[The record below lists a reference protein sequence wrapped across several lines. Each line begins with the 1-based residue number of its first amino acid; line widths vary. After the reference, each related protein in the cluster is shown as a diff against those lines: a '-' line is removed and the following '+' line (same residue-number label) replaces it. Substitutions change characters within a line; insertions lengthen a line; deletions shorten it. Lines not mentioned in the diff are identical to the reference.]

1 MARTERSTV
10 VGVFRDQG
18 RARDAIGALK
28 DAGFAADDIGI
39 LTPDRG
45 ETRAMAEETG
55 TKAGAG
61 AATGA
66 AAGGVLGGLAGWLAG
81 IGALAIPG
89 IGPFVAAGALA
100 TALGGAA
107 VGAGVGAIAG
117 ALAGMGVPK
126 DEADWYEQEVR
137 GGGTLVT
144 VRADGRYDEAQSLL
158 RRSGAYDIKTR
169 EAGTVGR
176 SAGAASRDTEGG
188 ERVQL
193 REEELRARKE
203 PIQTGEARIGKE
215 VVAEEKTIEVPRT
228 REEVTV
234 DRRPVDRRP
243 SDRPVGEGADEAIEV
258 PVREERVTV
267 EKEPVV
273 TEELG
278 VRKRPVQETEEVSG
292 TVRREEA
299 RIEGEGD
306 VDVRGDEPRRQR

>member
-1 MARTERSTV
+1 MAATQRSTV
-10 VGVFRDQG
+10 VGVFRDHG

-28 DAGFAADDIGI
+28 DAGFAANDIGI

-45 ETRAMAEETG
+45 ETRAMAEDTG

-66 AAGGVLGGLAGWLAG
+66 VAGGVLGGLAGWLAG

-89 IGPFVAAGALA
+89 IGPFLAAGALG

-107 VGAGVGAIAG
+107 IGAGVGAVAG
-117 ALAGMGVPK
+117 ALTGMGVPEE
-126 DEADWYEQEVR
+126 EAKWYEQEVR

-144 VRADGRYDEAQSLL
+144 VRADGRYDEAQRLL
-158 RRSGAYDIKTR
+158 RRHGAYDVQTR
-169 EAGTVGR
+169 DAGTGHP
-176 SAGAASRDTEGG
+176 SGAVARGTEGG

-203 PIQTGEARIGKE
+203 PVEAGEVGIRKD
-215 VVAEEKTIEVPRT
+215 VVEEQRTIDVPVT

-234 DRRPVDRRP
+234 ERRPTERRP
-243 SDRPVGEGADEAIEV
+243 ADRPVSEGETIGV
-258 PVREERVTV
+258 PVREEQVRV

-273 TEELG
+273 TEEVEIG
-278 VRKRPVQETEEVSG
+278 KRPVQETQRVTE
-292 TVRREEA
+292 TVRREEP
-299 RIEGEGD
+299 RVEREGD
-306 VDVRGDEPRRQR
+306 VDVRGDEPRRRR